1 MKRLCL
7 LILLSLQVS
16 LSSAQFNNLRFDG
29 YNVDHNQALLDYVLL
44 NVLGEDTISNWL
56 ASEIDFFIECTTD
69 YHTGKLLSLDML
81 RKKKPLYLDE
91 HTKTAIITF
100 ANENNI
106 LFPACYD
113 YMLSYNYREKL
124 FWGAP
129 ERSTV
134 TMILG
139 FPGPWVYLQ
148 IHNSD
153 TIQTKP
159 IESFKSYIKQYG
171 IPTIRELLVRDKC
184 IIYRNNDIAQQDND
198 TLILPSVPTESDNV
212 YSVHYDPAFFE
223 AYDRILEASLIRNR
237 TIYYESPLFWMN
249 MAISTSDTD
258 YDYGELLESDFLDW
272 SLEEDEDRVPSI
284 TNSEYLESIKNRFH
298 LNDDGLESPAK
309 MLYILGILYIEKYGC
324 FDYFPRQCLM
334 RISEIE

>member
-1 MKRLCL
+1 MKRWCL
-7 LILLSLQVS
+7 LILLSLQLS
-16 LSSAQFNNLRFDG
+16 FSSAQINNLRFDG
-29 YNVDHNQALLDYVLL
+29 YNIDHNQALLDYVLL

-56 ASEIDFFIECTTD
+56 ASEKRFSIECTTD
-69 YHTGKLLSLDML
+69 YHTGKLLSMDIL
-81 RKKKPLYLDE
+81 RKNKPPYLDE
-91 HTKTAIITF
+91 QTKADIVAF

-113 YMLSYNYREKL
+113 YMLPYHYREKL
-124 FWGAP
+124 FWDAP

-134 TMILG
+134 TMVLG

-159 IESFKSYIKQYG
+159 IETYKSYIKQYG
-171 IPTIRELLVRDKC
+171 IPTIRELLVCDNC
-184 IIYRNNDIAQQDND
+184 TIYRNNYVGQPNTD
-198 TLILPSVPTESDNV
+198 TLNLSSMQAESDNV

-223 AYDRILEASLIRNR
+223 AYDGILEAGSFINR

-249 MAISTSDTD
+249 MAVSTSDND
-258 YDYGELLESDFLDW
+258 YDFREFVESDFLDW
-272 SLEEDEDRVPSI
+272 SLDEDEERVPPI
-284 TNSEYLESIKNRFH
+284 TNSDHLESLKNRFH
-298 LNDDGLESPAK
+298 LNNDGEESAAK

-324 FDYFPRQCLM
+324 FDYFPRQCLK